1 MKSRNPPVSAN
12 AEPAPLAGEPERVI
26 SSRFRPERPSSVS
39 LTRASTAFYGIAA
52 TGSYRKLD
60 SLRDAPP
67 GGEAFNLPHRGRGT
81 AAAVEEGRYGSELY
95 VFSYRSRA
103 LGPSSVRANALPA
116 PPEGK
121 LLALSLGFAF
131 SLCYHKAIHLRKGK
145 CTVEKLSQQ
154 MMQSVCVGVL
164 APLVVVGAVGK
175 LPQKPPAFSGQDSS
189 VTVHLTDRDDM
200 ALDAYLQRVLL
211 GEMPVSFEPEA
222 LKAQAVAARTYTV
235 KHREKHNG
243 KLCTD
248 STCCQA
254 FCDDG
259 VFAAFSEEDRERAAA
274 ALRETDGLVLT
285 YEGALIDATFFSCSG
300 GRTEDALAVW
310 GTDVPYLCSV
320 ASPGEEAAQYDRD
333 SVSFSREAL
342 EAALD
347 ISLGEDK
354 GSWVGAATFTEGD
367 GVEAMELG
375 GQRFT
380 GVYLRKALGLRST
393 AFTVTVEE
401 GGLRFDTRGYGHR
414 VGLSQYGANA
424 MASHGADFQ
433 TILSH
438 YYPGTILLNYGESV
452 EK

>member
-1 MKSRNPPVSAN
+1 
-12 AEPAPLAGEPERVI
+12 
-26 SSRFRPERPSSVS
+26 
-39 LTRASTAFYGIAA
+39 
-52 TGSYRKLD
+52 
-60 SLRDAPP
+60 
-67 GGEAFNLPHRGRGT
+67 
-81 AAAVEEGRYGSELY
+81 
-95 VFSYRSRA
+95 
-103 LGPSSVRANALPA
+103 
-116 PPEGK
+116 
-121 LLALSLGFAF
+121 
-131 SLCYHKAIHLRKGK
+131 
-145 CTVEKLSQQ
+145 

-164 APLVVVGAVGK
+164 APLAVVGAVGK
-175 LPQKPPAFSGQDSS
+175 LPQRPPAFSGQDST

-254 FCDDG
+254 FCEDG

-333 SVSFSREAL
+333 SVTFSRETLEKAL
-342 EAALD
+342 G
-347 ISLGEDK
+347 ISLGADRE
-354 GSWVGAATFTEGD
+354 SWVGAATFTEG
-367 GVEAMELG
+367 
-375 GQRFT
+375 
-380 GVYLRKALGLRST
+380 RST

>member
-1 MKSRNPPVSAN
+1 M
-12 AEPAPLAGEPERVI
+12 
-26 SSRFRPERPSSVS
+26 
-39 LTRASTAFYGIAA
+39 
-52 TGSYRKLD
+52 
-60 SLRDAPP
+60 
-67 GGEAFNLPHRGRGT
+67 
-81 AAAVEEGRYGSELY
+81 
-95 VFSYRSRA
+95 
-103 LGPSSVRANALPA
+103 
-116 PPEGK
+116 
-121 LLALSLGFAF
+121 
-131 SLCYHKAIHLRKGK
+131 
-145 CTVEKLSQQ
+145 
-154 MMQSVCVGVL
+154 
-164 APLVVVGAVGK
+164 
-175 LPQKPPAFSGQDSS
+175 
-189 VTVHLTDRDDM
+189 
-200 ALDAYLQRVLL
+200 
-211 GEMPVSFEPEA
+211 
-222 LKAQAVAARTYTV
+222 

-254 FCDDG
+254 FCEDG

-347 ISLGEDK
+347 ISLGEDR
-354 GSWVGAATFTEGD
+354 GSWVGAATFTEGG

>member
-1 MKSRNPPVSAN
+1 M
-12 AEPAPLAGEPERVI
+12 
-26 SSRFRPERPSSVS
+26 
-39 LTRASTAFYGIAA
+39 
-52 TGSYRKLD
+52 
-60 SLRDAPP
+60 
-67 GGEAFNLPHRGRGT
+67 
-81 AAAVEEGRYGSELY
+81 
-95 VFSYRSRA
+95 
-103 LGPSSVRANALPA
+103 
-116 PPEGK
+116 
-121 LLALSLGFAF
+121 
-131 SLCYHKAIHLRKGK
+131 
-145 CTVEKLSQQ
+145 
-154 MMQSVCVGVL
+154 
-164 APLVVVGAVGK
+164 
-175 LPQKPPAFSGQDSS
+175 
-189 VTVHLTDRDDM
+189 
-200 ALDAYLQRVLL
+200 
-211 GEMPVSFEPEA
+211 
-222 LKAQAVAARTYTV
+222 
-235 KHREKHNG
+235 
-243 KLCTD
+243 
-248 STCCQA
+248 
-254 FCDDG
+254 
-259 VFAAFSEEDRERAAA
+259 
-274 ALRETDGLVLT
+274 LT

-333 SVSFSREAL
+333 SVTFSREAL

-354 GSWVGAATFTEGD
+354 GSWVGAATFTEGG

>member
-1 MKSRNPPVSAN
+1 M
-12 AEPAPLAGEPERVI
+12 E
-26 SSRFRPERPSSVS
+26 
-39 LTRASTAFYGIAA
+39 
-52 TGSYRKLD
+52 
-60 SLRDAPP
+60 
-67 GGEAFNLPHRGRGT
+67 
-81 AAAVEEGRYGSELY
+81 
-95 VFSYRSRA
+95 
-103 LGPSSVRANALPA
+103 
-116 PPEGK
+116 K
-121 LLALSLGFAF
+121 LL
-131 SLCYHKAIHLRKGK
+131 
-145 CTVEKLSQQ
+145 QQ

-175 LPQKPPAFSGQDSS
+175 LPQRPPAFSGQDSS

-211 GEMPVSFEPEA
+211 GEMPASFEPEA
-222 LKAQAVAARTYTV
+222 LKAQAVAARTYTM

-274 ALRETDGLVLT
+274 AVRETDGLVLT

-333 SVSFSREAL
+333 SVTFSRETLEKAL
-342 EAALD
+342 G
-347 ISLGEDK
+347 ISLGADRE
-354 GSWVGAATFTEGD
+354 SWVGTATFTEGG

>member
-1 MKSRNPPVSAN
+1 MEESGAYLLAAPVQNAPPQSG
-12 AEPAPLAGEPERVI
+12 L
-26 SSRFRPERPSSVS
+26 RP
-39 LTRASTAFYGIAA
+39 ASTTFYGIAA
-52 TGSYRKLD
+52 TGSYFRFN

-67 GGEAFNLPHRGRGT
+67 EGEAFNLPLRGRGT
-81 AAAVEEGRYGSELY
+81 AAAVEEGRYGRERC
-95 VFSYRSRA
+95 VIFSRSRPVR
-103 LGPSSVRANALPA
+103 PSSVRAAPCQLPRR
-116 PPEGK
+116 GSF
-121 LLALSLGFAF
+121 LALSLGFAF

-145 CTVEKLSQQ
+145 CTVEKLSQ

-164 APLVVVGAVGK
+164 APLVVVGAMGK
-175 LPQKPPAFSGQDSS
+175 LPQRPPAFSGQDSS

-211 GEMPVSFEPEA
+211 GEMPASFEPEA

-274 ALRETDGLVLT
+274 AVRETDGLVLT
-285 YEGALIDATFFSCSG
+285 YAGALIDATFFSCSG

-333 SVSFSREAL
+333 SVTFSRETLEKAL
-342 EAALD
+342 G
-347 ISLGEDK
+347 ISLGADRE
-354 GSWVGAATFTEGD
+354 SWVGAATFTEGG

-424 MASHGADFQ
+424 MAAHGADFQ